1 MFTKVSKDAD
11 KTIDTDFPGN
21 LEKPAKP
28 APPSIL
34 STDLHIVGNLRSAGE
49 IQVDGKIDGDI
60 RTINLLIG
68 ETAIV
73 KGEIIADKVTVHGT
87 INGQIKARS
96 VTLAKTAHVVGDI
109 LHEDLSINAGAF
121 LEGLCKRITEK
132 LDIIGGGQGNMPP
145 RDPKKPANNG

>member
-1 MFTKVSKDAD
+1 MFTKASKDAD
-11 KTIDTDFPGN
+11 KAINKDFHDKP
-21 LEKPAKP
+21 EKPAKP

-49 IQVDGKIDGDI
+49 IQVDGRIDGDI
-60 RTINLLIG
+60 RTVNLLVG
-68 ETAIV
+68 ETADI
-73 KGEIIADKVTVHGT
+73 KGEIVADKVIVHGAIT
-87 INGQIKARS
+87 GQIKARS

-132 LDIIGGGQGNMPP
+132 LDITGGDQGNRLP

>member
-1 MFTKVSKDAD
+1 MFTKASKEVD
-11 KTIDTDFPGN
+11 KAVDTDFPGN

-34 STDLHIVGNLRSAGE
+34 STDLHIVGNLKSAGE

-60 RTINLLIG
+60 RTINLLVG
-68 ETAIV
+68 ETANI
-73 KGEIIADKVTVHGT
+73 KGEIIADEVTVHGAVT
-87 INGQIKARS
+87 GQIKARS

-109 LHEDLSINAGAF
+109 LHENLSINAGAF

-132 LDIIGGGQGNMPP
+132 LDISGQGNKPVH
-145 RDPKKPANNG
+145 DPKKPANNV

>member
-1 MFTKVSKDAD
+1 MFTKASKDAD
-11 KTIDTDFPGN
+11 KAIDTGFPGK
-21 LEKPAKP
+21 LEKPVKP

-34 STDLHIVGNLRSAGE
+34 STDLHIVGNLKSAGE

-60 RTINLLIG
+60 RTINLLVG
-68 ETAIV
+68 ETADI
-73 KGEIIADKVTVHGT
+73 KGEIVADKVIVHGAIT
-87 INGQIKARS
+87 GQIKARS

-132 LDIIGGGQGNMPP
+132 LDITGGGHA
-145 RDPKKPANNG
+145 RSSKKPANNG

>member
-1 MFTKVSKDAD
+1 MFTKASKDAG
-11 KTIDTDFPGN
+11 KAIDTDFPGN

-34 STDLHIVGNLRSAGE
+34 STDLHIVGNLKSAGE

-60 RTINLLIG
+60 RTINLLVG
-68 ETAIV
+68 ETADI
-73 KGEIIADKVTVHGT
+73 KGEIIADKVTVHGAVT
-87 INGQIKARS
+87 GQIKARS

-109 LHEDLSINAGAF
+109 LHENLSINAGAF

-132 LDIIGGGQGNMPP
+132 LDVTGGGQGKGHVH
-145 RDPKKPANNG
+145 DTKKPANNG